1 MRFLF
6 KETDSSLLI
15 VYDSDDPNS
24 FSRRLVERL
33 LRKLEQER
41 LPHLSEA
48 EQAHL
53 IVMIQTTLE
62 VCLYTPLI
70 III

>member
-1 MRFLF
+1 MVLCHCRLN
-6 KETDSSLLI
+6 LLS
-15 VYDSDDPNS
+15 SDDPNA

-33 LRKLEQER
+33 LKKLEQQQ
-41 LPHLSEA
+41 LPHLSET

-62 VCLYTPLI
+62 VCLFAS
-70 III
+70 

>member
-1 MRFLF
+1 MYL
-6 KETDSSLLI
+6 TS
-15 VYDSDDPNS
+15 YACSDDSHS

-33 LRKLEQER
+33 LNKLEEQR
-41 LPHLSEA
+41 LPHLSET

-62 VCLYTPLI
+62 VCLCYNTFMLLGLLGGTDR
-70 III
+70 